1 MLSISCQ
8 LLAKLYIM
16 VCIAYFT
23 FGSPTVISPTS
34 ALLLL
39 VLPILIGW
47 ISNLLLHARLNTDLH
62 KLSTKEKLIH
72 LLSTTWF
79 TLPVRRME
87 DRDQRHKGREAVFA
101 LLLAGINSLGTSVAH
116 LAITNSISG
125 SAGFLVYYCLL
136 IVLDLLSQFS
146 SINLHYELLTV

>member
-87 DRDQRHKGREAVFA
+87 DRDQRHKGREVI
-101 LLLAGINSLGTSVAH
+101 LGLILAGLNLLGMSSVLYAVLFSYYPRH
-116 LAITNSISG
+116 LS
-125 SAGFLVYYCLL
+125 
-136 IVLDLLSQFS
+136 
-146 SINLHYELLTV
+146 